1 MPSTVEDTASCAL
14 CRRHLL
20 VGEPARLYQDPQSK
34 RFAKVCPLCYER
46 ADRRGWRAEGRP
58 IVAVHANPPSDHLL
72 RERESLI
79 DRLRGQL
86 QSVEFD
92 LDRVRSA
99 LAKAE
104 QQAAELRGIKR
115 ELKDLQGEV
124 RKHEREV
131 RALQDEKRRADE
143 RAAQAEA
150 AHKSEIAR
158 HHAVAAT
165 LDERAAEM
173 AKFEQVQGQLE
184 QELQSQRARYAE
196 LAEARRKESD
206 ARHVRRLAL
215 EAFNRSEHM
224 ERVVAIARSLGDPI
238 VNVHCD
244 GLELPR
250 PVKITVVWDISWY
263 EYVVRLDLLEHSV
276 TVEETR
282 RGDDPRELPA
292 VQLEPNGVL
301 RADRIVL
308 AMQAYGVGQ
317 SAANAR

>member
-131 RALQDEKRRADE
+131 RSLQDEKRRADE

-263 EYVVRLDLLEHSV
+263 EYVVRLDLLERSV

>member
-1 MPSTVEDTASCAL
+1 MASTTEFTASCAL

-20 VGEPARLYQDPQSK
+20 VGEPARLYQDPSSK

-46 ADRRGWRAEGRP
+46 AERRGWRADGRP
-58 IVAVHANPPSDHLL
+58 IVAVHANPPADQAL
-72 RERESLI
+72 REREGLI

-92 LDRVRSA
+92 LDQVRNA

-104 QQAAELRGIKR
+104 QQAAELRGTKR
-115 ELKDLQGEV
+115 ELKELQGELKK
-124 RKHEREV
+124 REREIKS
-131 RALQDEKRRADE
+131 LTDE
-143 RAAQAEA
+143 RAADSEA
-150 AHKSEIAR
+150 AHRAEIAR
-158 HHAVAAT
+158 HHAVAAQ
-165 LDERAAEM
+165 LDERAAEAGRVNSRM
-173 AKFEQVQGQLE
+173 TELE
-184 QELQSQRARYAE
+184 TELEAERARYAE
-196 LAEARRKESD
+196 LAEARRKEAD

-215 EAFNRSEHM
+215 EAFNRSEHV
-224 ERVVAIARSLGDPI
+224 ERVVAISRSLGDPI

-250 PVKITVVWDISWY
+250 PVKITIMWDISWY
-263 EYVVRLDLLEHSV
+263 EYVVRLDLLERSV

-292 VQLEPNGVL
+292 AQLEPNGVL

-317 SAANAR
+317 SAASGR

>member
-58 IVAVHANPPSDHLL
+58 IVAVHANPPRDHLL

-124 RKHEREV
+124 RRREREL
-131 RALQDEKRRADE
+131 RSLQDEKRRADE
-143 RAAQAEA
+143 RP
-150 AHKSEIAR
+150 
-158 HHAVAAT
+158 
-165 LDERAAEM
+165 
-173 AKFEQVQGQLE
+173 
-184 QELQSQRARYAE
+184 
-196 LAEARRKESD
+196 RR
-206 ARHVRRLAL
+206 
-215 EAFNRSEHM
+215 
-224 ERVVAIARSLGDPI
+224 
-238 VNVHCD
+238 
-244 GLELPR
+244 PR
-250 PVKITVVWDISWY
+250 PRTSPRSPAITPPPPPWTSA
-263 EYVVRLDLLEHSV
+263 R
-276 TVEETR
+276 
-282 RGDDPRELPA
+282 PRC
-292 VQLEPNGVL
+292 
-301 RADRIVL
+301 
-308 AMQAYGVGQ
+308 
-317 SAANAR
+317 SAPPRY

>member
-20 VGEPARLYQDPQSK
+20 VGEPARLYQDAQSK

-131 RALQDEKRRADE
+131 RSLQDEKRRAEE

-158 HHAVAAT
+158 HHAAAAA

-173 AKFEQVQGQLE
+173 ARFAQVRGQLE
-184 QELQSQRARYAE
+184 QELEVQRTRYTE

-215 EAFNRSEHM
+215 EAFNRSEHV
-224 ERVVAIARSLGDPI
+224 ERVVAISRSLGDPI
-238 VNVHCD
+238 VNVHCE

-250 PVKITVVWDISWY
+250 PVKITIMWDISWY
-263 EYVVRLDLLEHSV
+263 EYVVRLDLLERSV

-292 VQLEPNGVL
+292 AQLEPNGVL

-308 AMQAYGVGQ
+308 AMQAYGVG
-317 SAANAR
+317 SARSA